1 MPATKEVGTLPR
13 CSPTKSQLRRE
24 TIMSAKF
31 FRAAP
36 YADDAM
42 NLPVRDVEEA
52 IPFYESKMGFQV
64 ASRSEDGFRRV
75 VLERDTIQIGL
86 AENGGDPSQ
95 EGCFF
100 EVDDVD
106 AALTELQSYGLDL
119 KPDIQT
125 QQHGD
130 KTYRLFFIVAP
141 DGLCYC
147 VGEAQN

>member
-1 MPATKEVGTLPR
+1 MT
-13 CSPTKSQLRRE
+13 
-24 TIMSAKF
+24 AKF

-42 NLPVRDVEEA
+42 NLPVHDIEA
-52 IPFYESKMGFQV
+52 AVPFYESKMGFNV
-64 ASRSEDGFRRV
+64 ASRSDDGFRRV

-86 AENGGDPSQ
+86 AENDGDPSQ

-100 EVDDVD
+100 EVDDVE
-106 AALTELQSYGLDL
+106 AAAAELRSYDPNL
-119 KPDIQT
+119 KADIKT

-130 KTYRLFFIVAP
+130 TSYRLFFVVAP

-147 VGEAQN
+147 VGEAQK